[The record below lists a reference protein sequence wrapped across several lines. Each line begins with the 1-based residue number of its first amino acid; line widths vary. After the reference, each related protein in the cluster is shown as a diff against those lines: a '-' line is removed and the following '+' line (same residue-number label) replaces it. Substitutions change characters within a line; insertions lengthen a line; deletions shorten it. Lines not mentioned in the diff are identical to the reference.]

1 MNGICDKK
9 NISALGALIGAI
21 IVCAAFFY
29 SLTGGYSRKKD
40 LLYTDLMASPTYVKN
55 GFEPAYATLK
65 DPGLTDWGLELPAK
79 HGAILMSRLPTLRR
93 TFEFMSPKARR
104 IEDYTILIPFELS
117 REKIDALY
125 GDNPITPGMYLAGI
139 GENWEIYVNGDAIA
153 KERHV
158 NSKDEI
164 ISFRSQRGVSIP
176 FDKRFLKEGTNFLV
190 FHIIGAR
197 SGSYTGLFY
206 SKPYYIGDYAK
217 IISASDSF
225 LTVALCTVYIFL
237 GLYHMLLYF
246 LRKTDSSD
254 LLYGVFSNLA
264 AVYFFTRSPIV
275 YHIFENTSTAQRIE
289 FAALYLLIFSFSAF
303 LENLAFGK
311 TKPCTIFYGILCA
324 VFVALQSASSIW
336 FARDLLVLWQIFAVV
351 YLFCVTFQNIFRA
364 FLERVRD
371 RFAAGVETGANVSF
385 ACLFFKNLLGMEL
398 GNTLGLV
405 SIVICTGI
413 FDITDSIFFK
423 VDFLLTRYSFFIF
436 VLCMAFV
443 LARTYANRF
452 KVTSQMNEQLEAVVG
467 QRTRQLEEQVL
478 IAEAASRAKGN
489 FLANMSHE
497 IRTPLNAVIGMTKIG
512 SQAENLS
519 RKDYAFSK
527 IKEASE
533 HLLDVINDILDMS
546 KIESG
551 KLNLSKLVFSVRD
564 VVSRVENVMRFK
576 TDEKHQEFTVAVA
589 DDIPQALLG
598 DDLRLAQ
605 VLTNLIGNAV
615 KFTPENGRITLSA
628 FFDGE
633 ADGLCTLR
641 FLVRDSG
648 IGITSEQKNKL
659 FQSFQQAE
667 ESTTRKYGGTGLGL
681 ALSKQIVEL
690 TGGNIW
696 VDSAPGE
703 GSTFGFTT
711 KAPRTEP
718 VPENEEAADVGEDI
732 KPGEFK
738 DRVILLAEDVEINRE
753 ILISLLES
761 SEATIDSVED
771 GLQAVEMFEKN
782 PERYHL
788 ILMDVQMP
796 VMDGYEAARR
806 IRAAENIYAAKVPIV
821 AMTANVFQE
830 DIERSLASGMNAHLG
845 KPVDLTKLLVALR
858 RYLIYDTY
866 LNSRK
871 I

>member
-1 MNGICDKK
+1 MCDKK

-29 SLTGGYSRKKD
+29 SLAGGYSQKKD
-40 LLYTDLMASPTYVKN
+40 LLYTDLTASPAYVKS

-79 HGAILMSRLPTLRR
+79 HGVILMSHLPTLRR
-93 TFEFMSPKARR
+93 TFEFLSPGARK

-164 ISFRSQRGVSIP
+164 TSFRSQRSVSIP
-176 FDKRFLKEGTNFLV
+176 FDKRVLKEGTNFLV

-197 SGSYTGLFY
+197 SSKYTGLFY
-206 SKPYYIGDYAK
+206 SKPHYIGDYSK
-217 IISASDSF
+217 IIGASDSF

-237 GLYHMLLYF
+237 GLYHVLLYF
-246 LRKTDSSD
+246 LRKTDSYD

-264 AVYFFTRSPIV
+264 AIYFFTRNPII
-275 YHIFENTSTAQRIE
+275 YHIFENTAIAQRIE
-289 FAALYLLIFSFSAF
+289 FATLYLLVFSFSAF
-303 LENLAFGK
+303 LENLTFGRM
-311 TKPCTIFYGILCA
+311 KPGTIPYGILCA
-324 VFVALQSASSIW
+324 VLVALQSVSSIW
-336 FARDLLVLWQIFAVV
+336 FAGDLLTLWQVFVVV
-351 YLFCVTFQNIFRA
+351 YLVYITFQNIFRT
-364 FLERVRD
+364 FIERVRE
-371 RFAAGVETGANVSF
+371 RFATDIGSGANVSF
-385 ACLFFKNLLGMEL
+385 ARFFFKNLLDMEL
-398 GNTLGLV
+398 GNILV
-405 SIVICTGI
+405 LVLILICTGI
-413 FDITDSIFFK
+413 FDIADSVFFK
-423 VDFLLTRYSFFIF
+423 VGFLLTRYSFFIF

-512 SQAENLS
+512 SKAEGLS

-551 KLNLSKLVFSVRD
+551 KLTLSKLVFSVRD

-589 DDIPQALLG
+589 DDIPRALLG
-598 DDLRLAQ
+598 DDLRIAQ

-628 FFDGE
+628 LFDGE
-633 ADGLCTLR
+633 ADGLCALR

-648 IGITSEQKNKL
+648 IGITDEQKNKL

-690 TGGNIW
+690 MGGNIW
-696 VDSAPGE
+696 VDSVPGE
-703 GSTFGFTT
+703 GSTFGFTIE
-711 KAPRTEP
+711 APRTEP
-718 VPENEEAADVGEDI
+718 VPENEEADGVGEDM

-738 DRVILLAEDVEINRE
+738 NRVILLADDVEINRE
-753 ILISLLES
+753 ILISLLEP

-771 GLQAVEMFEKN
+771 GLQTVEMFEKN

-796 VMDGYEAARR
+796 IMDGYEATRR
-806 IRAAENIYAAKVPIV
+806 IRSAENPYAAKVPIV

-830 DIERSLASGMNAHLG
+830 DIEHSLASGMNAHIG
-845 KPVDLTKLLVALR
+845 KPIDLTKLLIVLR
-858 RYLIYDTY
+858 RYLI
-866 LNSRK
+866 
-871 I
+871 